1 MGISI
6 KYPLN
11 EVKSGIYS
19 EKKNHIEKPIDQ
31 PISDTCGRVQNRH
44 SRGLERKKRKRSRR
58 FIRGR
63 QATPN
68 CWLSPVV
75 LHPPPL
81 PETLSSRSRHLA
93 PPLRSLSILLTT
105 RKDCPLPTLLPFRF
119 PLDFPCTLCFLP
131 DELLDPF
138 RLARFSVVIFRFSEE
153 FRNEPM
159 LRCARCACYYLM
171 DFGWFGGALGSDG
184 NHFCSCPVQQR

>member
-1 MGISI
+1 M
-6 KYPLN
+6 
-11 EVKSGIYS
+11 KSGIYS

-93 PPLRSLSILLTT
+93 PPSV
-105 RKDCPLPTLLPFRF
+105 PFRF
-119 PLDFPCTLCFLP
+119 SLQRVRIARFQPFSPFDSLWIFRVLFVFCPMNFWIRSGWRDFP
-131 DELLDPF
+131 LLFFDF
-138 RLARFSVVIFRFSEE
+138 RRNLGTNQCLDVLAAHVII
-153 FRNEPM
+153 
-159 LRCARCACYYLM
+159 
-171 DFGWFGGALGSDG
+171 
-184 NHFCSCPVQQR
+184 